1 MKSLCPTDWLSDRVA
16 LLISENRLHA
26 IRSANRMFKA
36 LIPAQWVG
44 MIGFLLLTQS
54 NARLGSTALSNGLAS
69 DIGLVTGGGLL
80 AAVVALVLLWR
91 NSESV
96 LTRVIVTVAQLLSWI
111 WLVVWTNGG
120 PGAYFYGFASLIALS
135 LYQDPKILSLAASIT
150 TVTVALDVFGWGDW
164 IAISLENG
172 RERVLEFACC
182 YAATVGFLLL
192 RQHRHDQHEIRV
204 CRGQARLQQSRLD
217 DEQLLWTRT
226 KELKTVNRQLHDE
239 VQMRVRAETD
249 RERLTRKLLQA
260 SRQAGLSEVATGV
273 LHTVGNVINS
283 INVSADTIIDRL
295 TDARLDRLDETISQ
309 LGLASPDLG
318 ESPSKSPRT
327 RQLLQYLSLVSENLK
342 DQHLEIACEVQLMRK
357 SVTHISEVVSM
368 QQSYARVSGAA
379 ERFSVTE
386 VCDRA
391 IRIQQADLDKH
402 EIEVV
407 RDYQDLPDV
416 CSEPHKILQ
425 IIVDLISNAKFAV
438 QHSRSIGGKIV
449 ISISLNEKNSLT
461 ITVQDNGMGISPE
474 NQKQIFQH
482 GFTTRPG
489 GNGFGL
495 HNSILAAHELNGALE
510 CFSNGA
516 GQGAR
521 FELTLPLDDS
531 PATVIS
537 AAQFFN
543 PVVSVEIPTFSK

>member
-1 MKSLCPTDWLSDRVA
+1 MKSLYPTDWISDRVA

-26 IRSANRMFKA
+26 IRSANRVFKA
-36 LIPAQWVG
+36 LIPAQWAG
-44 MIGFLLLTQS
+44 MIGILLLTQP
-54 NARLGSTALSNGLAS
+54 NARLASTGLANGLATN
-69 DIGLVTGGGLL
+69 IGLVTGGGLL
-80 AAVVALVLLWR
+80 ATVVALVLLWR

-96 LTRVIVTVAQLLSWI
+96 LTRVIVMTAQLLSWI

-120 PGAYFYGFASLIALS
+120 PGAYFHGFASLIALS
-135 LYQDPKILSLAASIT
+135 LYQDRKILGLAASFT
-150 TVTVALDVFGWGDW
+150 TVTVALIVFGWEGW
-164 IAISLENG
+164 IPISSVNG

-192 RQHRHDQHEIRV
+192 GQHRNSQHENRV
-204 CRGQARLQQSRLD
+204 CRGQARLEQARLD

-239 VQMRVRAETD
+239 VHTRVRAETD

-260 SRQAGLSEVATGV
+260 SRQAGMSEVATGV

-295 TDARLDRLDETISQ
+295 SDARVERLDEAVSRLELGSSDLVELESNGPRGKQ
-309 LGLASPDLG
+309 WVQFLGLI
-318 ESPSKSPRT
+318 
-327 RQLLQYLSLVSENLK
+327 SENLK

-357 SVTHISEVVSM
+357 NVSHISEIVSM
-368 QQSYARVSGAA
+368 QQSYARVSGAS

-407 RDYQDLPDV
+407 RDYQDLPEL

-438 QHSRSIGGKIV
+438 QHSRSTGGKIV
-449 ISISLNEKNSLT
+449 ISTSLNEKNSL
-461 ITVQDNGMGISPE
+461 IVTVQDNGMGISPE

-495 HNSILAAHELNGALE
+495 HNSILAAQELNGALE

-521 FELTLPLDDS
+521 FELTLPLDDV

-543 PVVSVEIPTFSK
+543 PVVSVDIPTFSH